1 MLQGVG
7 TVRQVPMG
15 WEVAHWAK
23 ETCFSDRLSAM
34 LLPQPPEQDAPYSGH
49 SIVNISTSSIL
60 GGFFYGKKQ
69 ITQQHCDPDCLRS
82 SDRYGGGNGSIPCHC
97 PCTFCQDLL

>member
-7 TVRQVPMG
+7 AVRQVPMG

-23 ETCFSDRLSAM
+23 EALLQTEFSAM

-60 GGFFYGKKQ
+60 GGFFYGKK
-69 ITQQHCDPDCLRS
+69 HE
-82 SDRYGGGNGSIPCHC
+82 
-97 PCTFCQDLL
+97 F